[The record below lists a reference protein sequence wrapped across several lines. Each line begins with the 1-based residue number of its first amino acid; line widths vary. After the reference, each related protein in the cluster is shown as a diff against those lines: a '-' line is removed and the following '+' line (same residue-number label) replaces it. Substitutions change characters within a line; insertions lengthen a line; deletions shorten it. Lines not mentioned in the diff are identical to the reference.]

1 LGHYLDKQARVNE
14 NGTFAKD
21 LRFILAY
28 ARCFTLI
35 VTAVAGSPHGRKPLT
50 EVIGY
55 GREIKAAK

>member
-1 LGHYLDKQARVNE
+1 VNE
-14 NGTFAKD
+14 NRTFAKD

-35 VTAVAGSPHGRKPLT
+35 VTAVAGSPNGRKPLT